1 MPAAAPAVR
10 ASRSRW
16 AVYLVAAVAGCLVGL
31 VGAGFRWCLV
41 RAEELYGSLLSTSE
55 RLGGPGWLLPVAV
68 TAAGAAV
75 ACAIARRVPSASGS
89 GIQDVEAV
97 WRAETTPQGW
107 RLVPARFVGGVIA
120 MGSGLLLGREGPTVH
135 MGAVIGAEAG
145 RRARLGAHDI
155 RLLHTSLAGAGLAVA
170 FTAPLGGLLFVCEE
184 VAKVVRPRL
193 VLLTL
198 IGTATA
204 VGCSRLLLGGR
215 PVFPVPATADPSLA
229 LLPAFLL
236 FGAATGVLGAGYN
249 RLLVGLLAF
258 CDHVRRVGPVARA
271 AGIGAVVGLLLSVDP
286 LLGGGGEQL
295 SERLLDGDM
304 PVVTVLA
311 GYLVVRFAAGP
322 LSYAAGAPGGLFAPL
337 LALGAVWGAL
347 VHGLALPLLP
357 DGGSASGSA
366 AVAFVVTGMAALFSA
381 VVRAPV
387 TGIVLTVEI
396 TGSTA
401 LLVPLFT
408 ACFAATLTADR
419 MGSTPIYDS
428 LRLRMTSTNRTN
440 HTNRSS

>member
-1 MPAAAPAVR
+1 MPTPAR
-10 ASRSRW
+10 AHRGRC
-16 AVYLVAAVAGCLVGL
+16 AVFPVAAVAGCLVGL
-31 VGAGFRWCLV
+31 VGGSFRWCLA
-41 RAEELYGSLLSTSE
+41 RAEDLYGSLLSASE
-55 RLGGPGWLLPVAV
+55 GLGGAGWLLPVAV
-68 TAAGAAV
+68 TATGAAA
-75 ACAIARRVPSASGS
+75 ACAIARRVPAAAGS
-89 GIQDVEAV
+89 GIQEVEAV
-97 WRAETTPQGW
+97 WRGEAPPRAW
-107 RLVPARFVGGVIA
+107 RIIPARYAGGVIA

-145 RRARLGAHDI
+145 RRTRLGARDI
-155 RLLHTSLAGAGLAVA
+155 TLLHTSLAGAGLAVA

-184 VAKVVRPRL
+184 VAGAVRPRL

-204 VGCSRLLLGGR
+204 VGCSGLVLGSG
-215 PVFPVPATADPSLA
+215 PVLPVAHVVGPSLA
-229 LLPAFLL
+229 YLPAFLL

-249 RLLVGLLAF
+249 RLVIGLLAW

-271 AGIGAVVGLLLSVDP
+271 AVIGAVVGLLLYADP
-286 LLGGGGEQL
+286 LLGGGGEQV
-295 SERLLDGDM
+295 SERLLHGDV
-304 PVVTVLA
+304 PVVPVLA

-357 DGGSASGSA
+357 DGDPA
-366 AVAFVVTGMAALFSA
+366 AVSFALTGMAALFSA
-381 VVRAPV
+381 VVRAPL

-401 LLVPLFT
+401 LLVPLLT

-419 MGSTPIYDS
+419 IGSTPIYDS
-428 LRLRMTSTNRTN
+428 LRLRM
-440 HTNRSS
+440 NRSS